1 MEKKTY
7 EKVYNTNIGFLFFCS
22 STQISHAQPSEHKGL
37 AGWLRTVQT
46 IK

>member
-1 MEKKTY
+1 MKKY
-7 EKVYNTNIGFLFFCS
+7 IIPILAFFFCS

-46 IK
+46 MK